1 MVPVHPSRH
10 SWGVLQSLPPPG
22 TYEREERETPLAIA
36 IVGRPN
42 AGKSSLVNA
51 ITGSERAIVSDMSGT
66 TRDAIDTEVV
76 LPDGTPVT
84 LIDTAGLRRRARVAS
99 SEDGAEP
106 MSVSRAIRA
115 LRRADVVAL
124 MLDPLT
130 GVTIQDFR
138 CVMACRRCL
147 CACAEGGGSCSFCDD
162 GPCNQW
168 QHGLVVFK
176 MSQVGLSMQDSRAG
190 CCRRQGSGA
199 SHQQVGSSRGQ
210 VTGSNEAC

>member
-1 MVPVHPSRH
+1 MFF
-10 SWGVLQSLPPPG
+10 WGVKNATCVAAEPLFATGCCATSLLIMLQSLPPPG
-22 TYEREERETPLAIA
+22 TYEREDRETPLAIA

-51 ITGSERAIVSDMSGT
+51 ITGAERAIVSDMSGT

-124 MLDPLT
+124 MLDPVT
-130 GVTIQDFR
+130 GVTVQDFR
-138 CVMACRRCL
+138 C
-147 CACAEGGGSCSFCDD
+147 SF
-162 GPCNQW
+162 GMGAMW
-168 QHGLVVFK
+168 
-176 MSQVGLSMQDSRAG
+176 MSWAV
-190 CCRRQGSGA
+190 
-199 SHQQVGSSRGQ
+199 
-210 VTGSNEAC
+210 